1 MPIELQCGECS
12 GVLAVEEPGG
22 MVACPHCGAHLM
34 VAAPQ
39 APELVMVGAGLAG
52 GGGDVSAGLGDLE
65 SGSASEPKTEV
76 LPDAVQPAPCDPPTE
91 TIPDAASHA
100 VSSVIQT
107 PVDSNAATVPF
118 QLPPLD
124 TTSSTVTP
132 PTGNSLTETAPFS
145 LPEKSSRVAGTAPA
159 ATKTET
165 ADEPMVPKAW
175 LHWALTACSILGI
188 LVLALGYAVTQQAF
202 RRYQLESLPD
212 LAPPKARSSKQSVTL
227 INVPFD
233 APMAPLHTLKLGET
247 RRFGN
252 LEVTPLRVERSPIEF
267 SHFDAT
273 VKEKKAPSAPVLKL
287 VMRVK
292 NVGGEPFVP
301 FDHDLLFAREPDPKK
316 IDLLRANNF
325 VCGPDGRRDKGHRVL
340 MFDQTEGAVWD
351 LKDQLCGREL
361 TPGETVETYLA
372 TEEQG
377 LDKLSGDLVWR
388 VHFRKGHNSNSG
400 RGVTTL
406 IEVEFNSDDVDA

>member
-1 MPIELQCGECS
+1 
-12 GVLAVEEPGG
+12 

-39 APELVMVGAGLAG
+39 APELAIAGAGLAG
-52 GGGDVSAGLGDLE
+52 GGSCDVSAGMGDAE
-65 SGSASEPKTEV
+65 GGPASEPKTEV
-76 LPDAVQPAPCDPPTE
+76 LPDAVQPVPCDPPTE
-91 TIPDAASHA
+91 MIPAAASHA
-100 VSSVIQT
+100 LLSAIQ
-107 PVDSNAATVPF
+107 PADDANASTAPF

-124 TTSSTVTP
+124 STRTTVTAS
-132 PTGNSLTETAPFS
+132 GGDSLAATAPFS
-145 LPEKSSRVAGTAPA
+145 LPDRPSASAGAASVTTQPGTA
-159 ATKTET
+159 E
-165 ADEPMVPKAW
+165 EPMVPKAW

-188 LVLALGYAVTQQAF
+188 LVLALGYAVSQQVF

-212 LAPPKARSSKQSVTL
+212 LAPPKSRSSKQTVTH

-252 LEVTPLRVERSPIEF
+252 LEVTPLRVVKEPIEF

-273 VKEKKAPSAPVLKL
+273 VKATKPPSAPVLKL

-292 NVGGEPFVP
+292 NVGDEAFVP
-301 FDHDLLFAREPDPKK
+301 FDHDLMFAREPDPKN
-316 IDLLRANNF
+316 IELLRANNF
-325 VCGPDGRRDKGHRVL
+325 VCGTDGRSDKGHRVL
-340 MFDQTEGAVWD
+340 MFDQTDGAVWD

-361 TPGETVETYLA
+361 TPGEAVETYLA

-377 LDKLSGDLVWR
+377 LDNLSGDLVWR
-388 VHFRKGHNSNSG
+388 VHFRKGHNAATG

-406 IEVEFNSDDVDA
+406 IEVAFHADDVDA